1 MEVNEYSVPIEN
13 FKKKVNGK
21 PVAVVGIGVSNVP
34 LIKFLVGM
42 GSKVTAYDRRTKE
55 QLGDTYSELSALGVS
70 FILGDSYLDKID
82 DDIKV
87 IFKTPGIRFDVPA
100 LSKAVQ
106 NGAELTSEMELFFEL
121 CPADIIAVTG
131 SDGKTT
137 TTSLIYEMLKR
148 GGYNCYL
155 GGNIGS
161 PLIGEVE
168 KIKHNDKVVV
178 ELSSFQ
184 LQTMK
189 MSPKIAVV
197 TNITPNHLDW
207 HTDFDEYISAKK
219 TIFLNQGS
227 DGKVVLNYDNDI
239 TREFNNETANGIYFS
254 RKNRLNNGYCLNDD
268 MIISFYND
276 GHIEREIL
284 SVEDIYIP
292 GMHNVENY
300 MAAIAAVD
308 GLVSDD
314 IIRKTAI
321 CWSPA

>member
-1 MEVNEYSVPIEN
+1 MSIQ
-13 FKKKVNGK
+13 FLLRILKKVNGK

-106 NGAELTSEMELFFEL
+106 NGAELTSGMELFFEL

-189 MSPKIAVV
+189 MSPNIAVV

-219 TIFLNQGS
+219 TIFLNQGQ
-227 DGKVVLNYDNDI
+227 
-239 TREFNNETANGIYFS
+239 
-254 RKNRLNNGYCLNDD
+254 
-268 MIISFYND
+268 
-276 GHIEREIL
+276 
-284 SVEDIYIP
+284 
-292 GMHNVENY
+292 
-300 MAAIAAVD
+300 
-308 GLVSDD
+308 
-314 IIRKTAI
+314 
-321 CWSPA
+321 